1 MMKKGREKNIRST
14 ALYAKEKLPA
24 QDLMGRELLRD
35 GTCYSNQDS
44 NMTTP
49 QLRSIL
55 QTLSK
60 QHPQEM
66 GLRAGECVAL
76 IEEVL
81 RLRGDGKMNI
91 YRVSRPDSDD
101 VGYDEYS
108 EFVCVAESI
117 EAAKKIHP
125 DSCAIR
131 YPAEFRQSE
140 IPSLFWPVDPAL
152 LTVVCLGPSQETEPR
167 VVCASFHAG

>member
-1 MMKKGREKNIRST
+1 
-14 ALYAKEKLPA
+14 
-24 QDLMGRELLRD
+24 
-35 GTCYSNQDS
+35 
-44 NMTTP
+44 MTTP

-55 QTLSK
+55 QNLGK
-60 QHPQEM
+60 QHPQET

-91 YRVSRPDSDD
+91 YHVSRPDSDI

-108 EFVCVAESI
+108 EFVCVSESI

-125 DSCAIR
+125 DSCIIR
-131 YPAEFRQSE
+131 YPEFRQNE
-140 IPSLFWPVDPAL
+140 IPSSSWPVDPAL

-167 VVCASFHAG
+167 VVCASFHGG